1 LAQNT
6 AKLCKNW
13 ILAFDLKTNA
23 IFGKNTEI
31 SDHNIDPRS
40 KKNRICADRQHCLS
54 TVRLQPLDTKI
65 SDCTQFEALEAPEYK
80 LAKCSGKNVSLEKNG
95 KKSHD
100 GLAQAQN
107 KSIFTEKNSFRSE
120 SSKKFKYRKSCL
132 KK

>member
-54 TVRLQPLDTKI
+54 IRGFGGTRVQTGEMFR
-65 SDCTQFEALEAPEYK
+65 
-80 LAKCSGKNVSLEKNG
+80 
-95 KKSHD
+95 KKTF
-100 GLAQAQN
+100 LW
-107 KSIFTEKNSFRSE
+107 KKTEKNLMMDWHKLKTNQFLQ
-120 SSKKFKYRKSCL
+120 KKILSDRKVAKSL
-132 KK
+132 NTEKVV